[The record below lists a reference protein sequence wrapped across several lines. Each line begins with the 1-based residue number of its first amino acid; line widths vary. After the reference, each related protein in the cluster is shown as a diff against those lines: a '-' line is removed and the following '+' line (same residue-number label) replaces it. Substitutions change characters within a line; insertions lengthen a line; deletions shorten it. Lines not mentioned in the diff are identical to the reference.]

1 MAKQDGKPPLGQTMH
16 HVYLL
21 RSLVDP
27 KQTYIGLTDDMR
39 ARLKSHNEGAS
50 FHTAKYR
57 PWELV
62 CCISFQSRE
71 RAAEFEKYLKVG
83 SGHAF
88 AHRHLW

>member
-1 MAKQDGKPPLGQTMH
+1 MASQPLDKTMH

-21 RSLVDP
+21 KSLADP
-27 KQTYIGLTDDMR
+27 TQTYIGLTDDVR
-39 ARLKSHNEGAS
+39 TRLKSHNEGAN
-50 FHTAKYR
+50 FHIAKYR
-57 PWELV
+57 PWELI
-62 CCISFQSRE
+62 CCMSFKSRE

>member
-1 MAKQDGKPPLGQTMH
+1 M
-16 HVYLL
+16 
-21 RSLVDP
+21 
-27 KQTYIGLTDDMR
+27 
-39 ARLKSHNEGAS
+39 KSHNEGAN

-62 CCISFQSRE
+62 CRIPFKSRE
-71 RAAEFEKYLKVG
+71 RAAQFEKYLKVG

>member
-1 MAKQDGKPPLGQTMH
+1 MH

-21 RSLVDP
+21 RSLSDP
-27 KQTYIGLTDDMR
+27 NQTYIGLTDNMGQ
-39 ARLKSHNEGAS
+39 RLKSHNEGANS
-50 FHTAKYR
+50 HTAKHR

-62 CCISFQSRE
+62 CCVCFQSRE
-71 RAAEFEKYLKVG
+71 RAAELEKYLKVG

>member
-1 MAKQDGKPPLGQTMH
+1 MH

-21 RSLVDP
+21 RSLADP

-39 ARLKSHNEGAS
+39 ARLKSHNEGANS
-50 FHTAKYR
+50 HTAKYR

-88 AHRHLW
+88 ARRHLW